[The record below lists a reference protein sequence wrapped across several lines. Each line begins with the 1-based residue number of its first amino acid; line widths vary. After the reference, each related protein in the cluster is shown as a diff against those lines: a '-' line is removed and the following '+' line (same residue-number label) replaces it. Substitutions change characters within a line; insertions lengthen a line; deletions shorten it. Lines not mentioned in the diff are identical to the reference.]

1 MSVIIKN
8 SLEATQDGFG
18 EWGEGSNGELQQNGL
33 IDWEAAGNRDTLRR
47 LDICVMDVLYDNTHN
62 IDWENI

>member
-18 EWGEGSNGELQQNGL
+18 EWREESDGELQQNGL
-33 IDWEAAGNRDTLRR
+33 INWDAAGNLDTLRR
-47 LDICVMDVLYDNTHN
+47 LGICVMDVS
-62 IDWENI
+62 